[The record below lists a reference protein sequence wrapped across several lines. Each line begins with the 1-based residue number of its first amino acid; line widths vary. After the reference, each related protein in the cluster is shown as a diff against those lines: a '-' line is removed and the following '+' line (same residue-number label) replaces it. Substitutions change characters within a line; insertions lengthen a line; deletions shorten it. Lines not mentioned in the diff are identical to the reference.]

1 MATSIANEIMVVQ
14 IAKQRVLVCLRFEGK
29 IAQVR
34 KSMEEATKDATESA
48 EKYLSLLAISSEVKS
63 NEGQGGEQ
71 APPSTAV
78 WSRGP
83 EAATSGD
90 GQCSTALALV
100 G

>member
-14 IAKQRVLVCLRFEGK
+14 MAKQRVLVCLRLDGK

-34 KSMEEATKDATESA
+34 KSIEEATKEATDKA
-48 EKYLSLLAISSEVKS
+48 EKYLSLLAISPGVKS

-78 WSRGP
+78 WSLGP
-83 EAATSGD
+83 EAATSGE